1 MPRTTIDIDGPLLNE
16 IKILQKKEGRS
27 LGRIVSELLAEGLAQ
42 RRLGRPTPRLQW
54 ISRPMQALVDLRDKE
69 AVFEAMDR
77 DGD

>member
-42 RRLGRPTPRLQW
+42 RRLARPTPRLQW